1 MRERNVTM
9 YVEAISSADGGTRSI
24 IAACH
29 QVKIAVMAQYFI
41 NQNPVMES
49 VLSIARTQKLITRD
63 VLDTLTSV
71 AMIMVL
77 ICAGTSAQGTP
88 PAFVAV
94 PK

>member
-9 YVEAISSADGGTRSI
+9 YVEAISSTDGGTRSI

-49 VLSIARTQKLITRD
+49 VLSIARTSRLITRD
-63 VLDTLTSV
+63 VDMLTSV